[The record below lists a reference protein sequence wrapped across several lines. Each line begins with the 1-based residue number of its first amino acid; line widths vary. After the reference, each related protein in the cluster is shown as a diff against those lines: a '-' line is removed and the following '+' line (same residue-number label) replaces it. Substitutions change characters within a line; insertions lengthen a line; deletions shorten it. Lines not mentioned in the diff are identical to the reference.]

1 MRKQIRILRFDREE
15 KQQYWQTFIYETDNE
30 EATVAMALDDLNR
43 REKLADAEG
52 NPAKPI
58 KWECS
63 CMQAKCGAC
72 AMLINGMPMLACD
85 TKLAMESKVGIEL
98 TPLRKFPVVEDL
110 VVDRKEIFDNLGR
123 LQTWLDEKKPV
134 PEEKEEDVLEASRCL
149 QCGCCL
155 EICTSFVP
163 GEAFAGPSAM
173 VSMARLLE
181 NLPEGQEER
190 TKTAY
195 REFFYE
201 GCEKYNACHHVC
213 PAGIDIARLM
223 THSDAAVTAAEM
235 NDKKVSN

>member
-52 NPAKPI
+52 NPAKPV

-85 TKLAMESKVGIEL
+85 TKLAMENKAGIEL
-98 TPLRKFPVVEDL
+98 TPLQKFPVVEDL

-181 NLPEGQEER
+181 NLPESQEER
-190 TKTAY
+190 TKAAY
-195 REFFYE
+195 RKFFYE
-201 GCEKYNACHHVC
+201 ECEKYNACHHVC

-223 THSDAAVTAAEM
+223 AHSDAAVTAAEM

>member
-1 MRKQIRILRFDREE
+1 MRKNIRILRYDREE

-43 REKLADAEG
+43 KPDLRDAEG
-52 NPAKPI
+52 NPAKPV

-63 CMQAKCGAC
+63 CMQSKCGAC

-85 TKLAMESKVGIEL
+85 TRLAMENKAGIEL
-98 TPLRKFPVVEDL
+98 MPLQKFPVVEDL
-110 VVDRKEIFDNLGR
+110 VVDRKGIFDNLGK

-163 GEAFAGPSAM
+163 GETFAGPSAM

-181 NLPEGQEER
+181 NLPESQEER
-190 TKTAY
+190 TKAAY
-195 REFFYE
+195 RKYVFE

-213 PAGIDIARLM
+213 PAGIDITCLM
-223 THSDAAVTAAEM
+223 AHSDAAVMAAESG
-235 NDKKVSN
+235 NSNN